1 MSVLMKTPGA
11 YKLSVTTDSGPIN
24 LPKADCTWTS
34 DSKKKKI
41 IKKKKQPQVGQVLQR
56 VAQFCNMCDPGPD
69 RGFMCFLQVASRTA
83 ASRANASAGSSS
95 KSDR

>member
-11 YKLSVTTDSGPIN
+11 YKLPVTTDSGPIN

-34 DSKKKKI
+34 DKSVKKKMI

-69 RGFMCFLQVASRTA
+69 RGFTCFLQVASRTA

-95 KSDR
+95 